1 MACRIFLDAGV
12 LIAAFQGE
20 RQLRECALAIL
31 SQPLFEFWYNPLLR
45 MEVTLQPAYQHR
57 HVQLNFYNTYFQHA
71 SCFGDLNRMFE
82 IGAQESVKHG
92 IAVVDA
98 LHVATAHLAKCSA
111 LVTTEKPT
119 KPMFR
124 TSLVKVVSIIGMGK
138 PAQTVQKLLT

>member
-45 MEVTLQPAYQHR
+45 MEVTLQPAYHR
-57 HVQLNFYNTYFQHA
+57 HRLELAFYDAYFGNA
-71 SCFGDLNRMFE
+71 SCYGDLDRMFE
-82 IGAQESVKHG
+82 IGAKESVKHG

-98 LHVATAHLAKCSA
+98 LHVATAHLAKCAA

-119 KPMFR
+119 KPMCR
-124 TSLVKVVSIIGMGK
+124 TTLVKVVSIVGMSK
-138 PAQTVQKLLT
+138 PTQAVERLLT